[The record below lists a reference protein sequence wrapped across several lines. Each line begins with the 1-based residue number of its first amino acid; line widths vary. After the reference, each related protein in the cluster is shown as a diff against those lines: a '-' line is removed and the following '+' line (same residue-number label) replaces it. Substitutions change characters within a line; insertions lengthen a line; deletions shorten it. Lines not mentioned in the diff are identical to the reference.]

1 MKLSR
6 PFLHTA
12 RIAVAVLFWPVLAF
26 VVWGEVLAPEDVPV
40 IRDINDKILHINA
53 YFILAAMAAAT
64 LKKRRTALAA
74 GLGLI
79 LMGGVLEIVQG
90 VIGRDMSIYDEL
102 ANAGGVIL
110 GGTLARIVIEPLLS
124 RFDAWSNPE
133 E

>member
-26 VVWGEVLAPEDVPV
+26 VIWGEVLAPEGVPV
-40 IRDINDKILHINA
+40 IQDINDKVLHLNA

-64 LKKRRTALAA
+64 VKQRRTAVAA

-79 LMGGVLEIVQG
+79 LLGGMLEIVQG
-90 VIGRDMSIYDEL
+90 AVGRDMSIYDEY
-102 ANAGGVIL
+102 ANTGGVIL
-110 GGTLARIVIEPLLS
+110 GGTLARIVIEPLLR
-124 RFDAWSNPE
+124 RFDAW
-133 E
+133 